1 MKPVI
6 IIALAVVI
14 IIAVVVGI
22 AISMNVMEETRNAN
36 FVANLNR
43 CDYILPNVNFMNP
56 NSIEVSREWE
66 RCYDQT
72 ISKYGT
78 SADKLQWGLDKQ
90 ELELVR
96 QNPHGTDDPCTDM
109 YEMKDTSY
117 SGIQNQIK
125 LIERCRESELYPI
138 TDFAGCV
145 YDAEKGWQYYV
156 DRYYKEKTYKDWF
169 DERFF
174 PITIIEA
181 VDFAESKTD
190 EKLITVDW
198 LTNAE
203 YYSIKY
209 SSPGGCNDHAEQR
222 IDFAGCVYDAKQGG
236 QYYVDRYDDEKTYRD
251 WFDERFFPIT
261 IIEAVDFAESK
272 TVKGLI
278 TTPRLTNAEYYSA
291 EWGD

>member
-1 MKPVI
+1 M
-6 IIALAVVI
+6 I

-22 AISMNVMEETRNAN
+22 TISMNVMEETRNAN

-78 SADKLQWGLDKQ
+78 NDDKLQWSLDKQ
-90 ELELVR
+90 ELELSR
-96 QNPHGTDDPCTDM
+96 QNPHGTNDPCTDIFK
-109 YEMKDTSY
+109 MKDTY
-117 SGIQNQIK
+117 TGIQDQLKI
-125 LIERCRESELYPI
+125 IEKCMGRGNAQI

-291 EWGD
+291 ECGD